1 MPFEPAKNLSK
12 LLVLG
17 MVLLII
23 ALSFLIIRPF
33 LIAVI
38 SAAVLAY
45 LCYPLYKLVYR
56 KLPRKSIA
64 ASMVIAVLL
73 LLVALPA
80 YYIVHGLYNETRMI
94 LQNYSYNT
102 FLQAFSPEISSL
114 LAEGINKMIAFF
126 ATKAS
131 EFIFSLPA
139 LFLSFFILIASLYY
153 FLKDG
158 PEIFEKLESLLPLN
172 SGEKQLFHREFQGVA
187 SGVVYGALLT
197 GIIEGVLGAIGF
209 YLFGISSPIL
219 WGLIMFILSIIP
231 GIGTP
236 AVWIPAGIIRLFQGN
251 LYAGIG
257 ILVYGIILTIA
268 VEFFLKN
275 RIIVHKSRVHPL
287 LVLLGVFGG
296 LKFLGFVGI
305 IIGPL
310 VLGLLIPFTRS
321 FLRKNPKA

>member
-1 MPFEPAKNLSK
+1 MPFDLGKNTPK

-23 ALSFLIIRPF
+23 TLSFFIIRPF

-45 LCYPLYKLVYR
+45 LCYPVYR
-56 KLPRKSIA
+56 LIYKKIPRKSVAACLVIA
-64 ASMVIAVLL
+64 ALL
-73 LLVALPA
+73 LLVAVPA
-80 YYIVHGLYNETRMI
+80 YYIVYGLYNETKII

-102 FLQAFSPEISSL
+102 FLHALSPEISSL
-114 LAEGINKMIAFF
+114 LTEGMKKMIAFF

-131 EFIFSLPA
+131 EFIFSLPS
-139 LFLSFFILIASLYY
+139 LFLNFFILLACLFY
-153 FLKDG
+153 FLKEG
-158 PEIFEKLESLLPLN
+158 PEIFEKLEFLLPLKPQ
-172 SGEKQLFHREFQGVA
+172 EKQLFHREFQGVA

-236 AVWIPAGIIRLFQGN
+236 VIWIPAGIIKLVQGN
-251 LYAGIG
+251 LFAGIG
-257 ILVYGIILTIA
+257 ILIYGSILMVV
-268 VEFFLKN
+268 VELFLKN
-275 RIIVHKSRVHPL
+275 RIIIHKSRVHPL
-287 LVLLGVFGG
+287 LILLGVFGG

-310 VLGLLIPFTRS
+310 VLGLLVPFIRS
-321 FLRKNPKA
+321 FLHQNPKS